1 MCIVHFSREVEAEF
15 KAHFSLEIDRFT
27 LPACIENATVR
38 RTLCAAAPPRRRR
51 HRRSCRRHIAAA
63 I

>member
-15 KAHFSLEIDRFT
+15 RAHFSLEIDRFT
-27 LPACIENATVR
+27 LLACIENATVR
-38 RTLCAAAPPRRRR
+38 HHRRR
-51 HRRSCRRHIAAA
+51 CRRHIAAA

>member
-1 MCIVHFSREVEAEF
+1 MCTVHFSREVEAEL

-38 RTLCAAAPPRRRR
+38 RR